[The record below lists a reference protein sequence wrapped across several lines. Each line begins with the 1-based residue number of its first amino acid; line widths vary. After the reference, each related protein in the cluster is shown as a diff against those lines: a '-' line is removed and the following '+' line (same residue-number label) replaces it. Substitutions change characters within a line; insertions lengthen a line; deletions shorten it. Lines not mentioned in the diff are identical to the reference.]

1 MYELHTLTRE
11 QTKLVEKY
19 IINELGLP
27 SVILMENA
35 GHGVAQYLLTLHPNN
50 KVIICAGKGNNGGDG
65 YVVARYLNLLK
76 SDVEVYIFAHE
87 NDIKGDAKIH
97 LDVIKKIGI
106 PIQYFDPLNINLDA
120 LLNNLNK
127 SEWIIDALFGTGLAT
142 NLDSFYCDLINTI
155 NKTTSKILSIDVPS
169 GLDCDKG
176 QPFGTSI
183 KANITCTLISMKKGF
198 LRMEAQNYFGK
209 IKIINLG
216 IPDQIIYRCTQR
228 NSNS

>member
-11 QTKLVEKY
+11 QTKIVDNY

-35 GHGVAQYLLTLHPNN
+35 GHGIAQYLLTLQPNN
-50 KVIICAGKGNNGGDG
+50 KVIVCSGKGNNGGDG
-65 YVVARYLNLLK
+65 YVVARYLNLHK
-76 SDVEVYIFAHE
+76 IDVEVYIFAHE

-97 LDVIKKIGI
+97 LDIIKKIGI
-106 PIQYFDPLNINLDA
+106 PIQYFDPSNINLDT

-127 SEWIIDALFGTGLAT
+127 AEWIIDGLFGTGLAT
-142 NLDSFYCDLINTI
+142 HLDAFYCDLINTI

-169 GLDCDKG
+169 GLDCDTG
-176 QPFGTSI
+176 QPFGASI
-183 KANITCTLISMKKGF
+183 KANVTCTLLSMKKGF
-198 LRMEAQNYFGK
+198 LSMRSQNYFGK

-216 IPDQIIYRCTQR
+216 VSDQIIYQCAQR
-228 NSNS
+228 N